1 MAGTA
6 VTPAPAN
13 GVSLDA
19 GVGGSGG
26 GEALTNG
33 LKPSDLNAFRISAV
47 IDRLSLHVHSHQ
59 KNDGVEFLNLCLSLA
74 SFYGVWGLCT
84 GVIGLAEMVLIHV
97 LSIQSCMTLLK
108 LSVSS
113 LTCSIQDWGLEVLI
127 LPLRTMT
134 FHTDLKSCLHLKKV
148 CQNKNDALLQAAI
161 MVLMISVKS
170 ACQSGWFSDTD
181 SKELSD
187 LANEIASN
195 YGSVSNVNT
204 EPSCSLPVISTIIS
218 RFYPKLK
225 MGHIFAF
232 LEVKPGYEAYVSD
245 FQISKNLKSSP
256 GDKIRLFVVQ
266 TDSIETSSCLI
277 SPPRVNFLLNG
288 KGVEKRN
295 NIFMDTG
302 PQVPTVVTHFLKY
315 GSNLLQAVGDFNG
328 NYIIAVAFMSDMP
341 NPSGNVLQDY
351 EQQVPATVD
360 SDSEVIVGPSRISL
374 NCPISFRRIKT
385 PVKGHSCKHIQCFD
399 FDNYVD
405 INSRRPSWRCP
416 HCNQH
421 VCFTDIRVDQQM
433 ILKEAGPNVS
443 NIVVS
448 SDGSWNAVMEEDAL
462 AKLKIEKHFSDAD
475 RQFMDQTKAINP
487 HMANTNDV
495 NQSSTHV
502 ATDFRSGIY
511 TPTVGLGLPSNVRL
525 NPEIAACPVST
536 SVLTHPFTSPS
547 QEVEAFRG
555 HALVTASASQSGTSL
570 PNTSQLQQY
579 QFGNPSIT
587 NEYGR
592 FPLVPRHV
600 SRTPI
605 AVQALPAQTPTSV
618 LQQSSRNSVSAFTQ
632 NGLSA
637 ASPFSPS
644 VPNSSTPFRAN
655 THQVSQ
661 MASSP
666 MVQRPSI
673 QQNRPFL
680 SARPPHQN
688 AGPQNLNQIPN
699 AYRVSNEH
707 HSSSQQM
714 VSPRVLRRMRQSP
727 GLNQSSMQSSG
738 SFLHSQQAQLIAAA
752 NRTMQMAIGEPSIS
766 PSSSRNPDGRSM
778 LSLGN
783 QMGNI
788 GVTSPPLTRTDTY
801 DPSDVNWRPAGRMRG
816 ALSGQ
821 AYTDALNQFII
832 RPTQQAEAAR
842 PVPNLT
848 SLPTNVQ
855 SNLQA
860 SVAGEAVQVTP
871 AQNYPSAGPA
881 SSPVVPETF
890 PDGSSANN

>member
-1 MAGTA
+1 LLVMVAYNGKQWLFHGLVLYYLILVLEA
-6 VTPAPAN
+6 NQSGLLEVRVFGPNLLWNEDMVDHLHSRIDPVVIYLKAMDCFYFPAMG
-13 GVSLDA
+13 GVSC
-19 GVGGSGG
+19 
-26 GEALTNG
+26 
-33 LKPSDLNAFRISAV
+33 IS
-47 IDRLSLHVHSHQ
+47 
-59 KNDGVEFLNLCLSLA
+59 F
-74 SFYGVWGLCT
+74 
-84 GVIGLAEMVLIHV
+84 
-97 LSIQSCMTLLK
+97 
-108 LSVSS
+108 
-113 LTCSIQDWGLEVLI
+113 
-127 LPLRTMT
+127 
-134 FHTDLKSCLHLKKV
+134 
-148 CQNKNDALLQAAI
+148 
-161 MVLMISVKS
+161 
-170 ACQSGWFSDTD
+170 
-181 SKELSD
+181 
-187 LANEIASN
+187 IASHLRQMAVAE
-195 YGSVSNVNT
+195 S
-204 EPSCSLPVISTIIS
+204 
-218 RFYPKLK
+218 
-225 MGHIFAF
+225 
-232 LEVKPGYEAYVSD
+232 
-245 FQISKNLKSSP
+245 
-256 GDKIRLFVVQ
+256 RLFVVQ

-277 SPPRVNFLLNG
+277 SPPKLSLEWEGSGERI
-288 KGVEKRN
+288 

-341 NPSGNVLQDY
+341 NPDGNVLQDY

-448 SDGSWNAVMEEDAL
+448 SDGSWNAVMEEDTVQNPDDETFNTGEDESSQPTDVLDLTQTDDAIY
-462 AKLKIEKHFSDAD
+462 AVSACEAEDRKHFSDAD

-525 NPEIAACPVST
+525 NPEIAGCPVST

-587 NEYGR
+587 DEYGS
-592 FPLVPRHV
+592 F
-600 SRTPI
+600 
-605 AVQALPAQTPTSV
+605 TS
-618 LQQSSRNSVSAFTQ
+618 LILCTKQLHAISSKYTSGVTDGFISNGSASQYT
-632 NGLSA
+632 
-637 ASPFSPS
+637 ASLLEFG
-644 VPNSSTPFRAN
+644 
-655 THQVSQ
+655 
-661 MASSP
+661 
-666 MVQRPSI
+666 

-714 VSPRVLRRMRQSP
+714 VSPRVPRPMSQSP

-752 NRTMQMAIGEPSIS
+752 NRTMQMAIGEPRIS
-766 PSSSRNPDGRSM
+766 PSSSRTPDGRSM

-788 GVTSPPLTRTDTY
+788 GVTSPPVTRTDTY

-832 RPTQQAEAAR
+832 RPTQQAQAAR

>member
-1 MAGTA
+1 ME
-6 VTPAPAN
+6 APWP
-13 GVSLDA
+13 S
-19 GVGGSGG
+19 GSTGYG
-26 GEALTNG
+26 PLLYIN
-33 LKPSDLNAFRISAV
+33 V
-47 IDRLSLHVHSHQ
+47 IIFTEHM
-59 KNDGVEFLNLCLSLA
+59 
-74 SFYGVWGLCT
+74 
-84 GVIGLAEMVLIHV
+84 MVL
-97 LSIQSCMTLLK
+97 
-108 LSVSS
+108 
-113 LTCSIQDWGLEVLI
+113 E
-127 LPLRTMT
+127 
-134 FHTDLKSCLHLKKV
+134 
-148 CQNKNDALLQAAI
+148 
-161 MVLMISVKS
+161 
-170 ACQSGWFSDTD
+170 FS
-181 SKELSD
+181 
-187 LANEIASN
+187 
-195 YGSVSNVNT
+195 
-204 EPSCSLPVISTIIS
+204 
-218 RFYPKLK
+218 
-225 MGHIFAF
+225 
-232 LEVKPGYEAYVSD
+232 
-245 FQISKNLKSSP
+245 Q
-256 GDKIRLFVVQ
+256 
-266 TDSIETSSCLI
+266 
-277 SPPRVNFLLNG
+277 
-288 KGVEKRN
+288 
-295 NIFMDTG
+295 
-302 PQVPTVVTHFLKY
+302 
-315 GSNLLQAVGDFNG
+315 
-328 NYIIAVAFMSDMP
+328 
-341 NPSGNVLQDY
+341 
-351 EQQVPATVD
+351 
-360 SDSEVIVGPSRISL
+360 
-374 NCPISFRRIKT
+374 
-385 PVKGHSCKHIQCFD
+385 
-399 FDNYVD
+399 
-405 INSRRPSWRCP
+405 
-416 HCNQH
+416 
-421 VCFTDIRVDQQM
+421 

-448 SDGSWNAVMEEDAL
+448 SDGSWNAVMEEDTVQNPDDETFNTGEDESSQPTDVLDLTQTDDAIY
-462 AKLKIEKHFSDAD
+462 AVSACEAEDRKHFSDAD

-525 NPEIAACPVST
+525 NPEIAGCPVST

-592 FPLVPRHV
+592 FPLVRRHV
-600 SRTPI
+600 SRTRI

-637 ASPFSPS
+637 ASPVSSS

-661 MASSP
+661 IASSP
-666 MVQRPSI
+666 MVQCPSI

-714 VSPRVLRRMRQSP
+714 VSPRVPRPMSQSP

-752 NRTMQMAIGEPSIS
+752 NRTMQMAIGEPRIS
-766 PSSSRNPDGRSM
+766 PSSSRTPDGRSM

-788 GVTSPPLTRTDTY
+788 GVTSPPVTRTDTY

-832 RPTQQAEAAR
+832 RPTQQAQAAR

-860 SVAGEAVQVTP
+860 SVAGEAVQVAP

-890 PDGSSANN
+890 PDCSSANN

>member
-6 VTPAPAN
+6 VTPAPAT

-26 GEALTNG
+26 GAAPSDG

-47 IDRLSLHVHSHQ
+47 VDRLSLHVRSHQ

-74 SFYGVWGLCT
+74 RGIDFAIANHDIPDRSQELPS
-84 GVIGLAEMVLIHV
+84 LI
-97 LSIQSCMTLLK
+97 K
-108 LSVSS
+108 L
-113 LTCSIQDWGLEVLI
+113 
-127 LPLRTMT
+127 
-134 FHTDLKSCLHLKKV
+134 V

-170 ACQSGWFSDTD
+170 ACQSGWFSDRD

-204 EPSCSLPVISTIIS
+204 EPSRSLSAISTIMS

-225 MGHIFAF
+225 LGHIFAF
-232 LEVKPGYEAYVSD
+232 LEVKPGYDAYVSD
-245 FQISKNLKSSP
+245 FQISKSLKSSP

-277 SPPRVNFLLNG
+277 SPPKVNFLLNG

-295 NIFMDTG
+295 NVYMDTG
-302 PQVPTVVTHFLKY
+302 PQVPTVVTHYLKY
-315 GSNLLQAVGDFNG
+315 GSNLLQAVGEFNG
-328 NYIIAVAFMSDMP
+328 NYIIAVTFMSEMP
-341 NPSGNVLQDY
+341 NPDSDALQDY
-351 EQQVPATVD
+351 EQQAPAAVD
-360 SDSEVIVGPSRISL
+360 LDSEVIVGPSRISL

-399 FDNYVD
+399 FDNYVN

-421 VCFTDIRVDQQM
+421 VCFTDIRLDQQM
-433 ILKEAGPNVS
+433 VKILKEAGASVS

-448 SDGSWNAVMEEDAL
+448 SDGSWNAVMEDDTIQNPDDETFNTGEDESSQPTDVLDLTQTDDAID
-462 AKLKIEKHFSDAD
+462 AVSACEAEDRKHFSDAD
-475 RQFMDQTKAINP
+475 RQFMDQTRAINP
-487 HMANTNDV
+487 HIANTNDV
-495 NQSSTHV
+495 NPSSTHV
-502 ATDFRSGIY
+502 ANDFRSGIY
-511 TPTVGLGLPSNVRL
+511 TPIIGLGLPPNVRP
-525 NPEIAACPVST
+525 NPEIAGCSASP
-536 SVLTHPFTSPS
+536 SVFTHPFTSPS

-555 HALVTASASQSGTSL
+555 NALVTPSASQSGTSL
-570 PNTSQLQQY
+570 PNTPQLQQY

-592 FPLVPRHV
+592 FPSLPRHV

-618 LQQSSRNSVSAFTQ
+618 FQQSSRNSVNAFIQ
-632 NGLSA
+632 NGPSA
-637 ASPFSPS
+637 ASPVSPS
-644 VPNSSTPFRAN
+644 VPNISTPFCAN
-655 THQVSQ
+655 PHQVSQ
-661 MASSP
+661 MSSSP
-666 MVQRPSI
+666 LLQRPNI
-673 QQNRPFL
+673 QQNHPFL

-688 AGPQNLNQIPN
+688 AGSQNPNQIPN
-699 AYRVSNEH
+699 AHRVSNEH
-707 HSSSQQM
+707 YSSSQQM
-714 VSPRVLRRMRQSP
+714 VSPRVPRPMSQSP
-727 GLNQSSMQSSG
+727 GLTQSSMQSSG
-738 SFLHSQQAQLIAAA
+738 GFLHSQQAHLIAAA
-752 NRTMQMAIGEPSIS
+752 NRTVQMAIGEPRIS
-766 PSSSRNPDGRSM
+766 PSSSRNPDGRNM
-778 LSLGN
+778 LSPGN
-783 QMGNI
+783 QMGDI
-788 GVTSPPLTRTDTY
+788 GVTSPPVTMTDTY
-801 DPSDVNWRPAGRMRG
+801 DTSEVNWRPAGRMRG

-832 RPTQQAEAAR
+832 RPTQQAQAAR

-848 SLPTNVQ
+848 SHPTNAQ
-855 SNLQA
+855 SHLQA
-860 SVAGEAVQVTP
+860 VVAGGAVQVTP
-871 AQNYPSAGPA
+871 EQNYPSAGPA
-881 SSPVVPETF
+881 SSPVVPETL
-890 PDGSSANN
+890 PGGSSANN